1 MTIAEKQN
9 ADADTIATFCASKPI
24 HIHLPSAPFAIFVK
38 GEYIH
43 LLSHKRI
50 RELNFEDEVKKFIQA
65 KDGWNY
71 LTINN
76 IDWELYSIQY
86 KQLTTSR
93 KRSVARFI
101 HHRLSS
107 GNMMFEYKHCCP
119 FCQLN
124 STPNTDHDHF
134 LTCALTSDSKNKR
147 LTSLCLK
154 LERLHAP
161 PFLRDSIVNAIDK

>member
-1 MTIAEKQN
+1 MILTGIRFWEEKEMLETHTKIAKWCGRLDSWYIISGLGEN
-9 ADADTIATFCASKPI
+9 GREEGLA
-24 HIHLPSAPFAIFVK
+24 LPKLGLNSELYYFRVK
-38 GEYIH
+38 GDWELHSIQYIH
-43 LLSHKRI
+43 LTS
-50 RELNFEDEVKKFIQA
+50 
-65 KDGWNY
+65 
-71 LTINN
+71 
-76 IDWELYSIQY
+76 
-86 KQLTTSR
+86 SR

-101 HHRLSS
+101 HHRLPS

-124 STPNTDHDHF
+124 STSNTDHDHF